1 MEYHFLHVMINN
13 PPLECIY
20 DVRTNISKIWADYY
34 FQSVT
39 LTNGTGM
46 VLVLLCQIMFIL
58 KVNMSEK
65 DINPISIRVGGPH
78 NPDCLVRP

>member
-39 LTNGTGM
+39 LTNGTGCFTLSNY
-46 VLVLLCQIMFIL
+46 VYI
-58 KVNMSEK
+58 KGK
-65 DINPISIRVGGPH
+65 Y
-78 NPDCLVRP
+78 VRKGY